1 MITKRLDLRLGTRQ
15 CFEIAI
21 DDRAS
26 LARTLDAN
34 VPDAWPVE
42 HYDDG
47 VREWCLNMLETDP
60 NTPWLLRYIID
71 RETNTVV
78 GTCGGFKP
86 DEKTVTVGYS
96 ILPDY
101 RRRGYAT
108 EATLALIEFAF
119 SDPAVERVVADTYPE
134 LDASIGVMKKCGM
147 SYFGAG
153 DDEGTIRYEL
163 KRRC

>member
-15 CFEIAI
+15 SFEIAI

-34 VPDAWPVE
+34 VPDTWPVE

-47 VREWCLNMLETDP
+47 VREWCLNMLDADP
-60 NTPWLLRYIID
+60 NTPWLLRYIIE

-108 EATLALIEFAF
+108 EATLALIELAF
-119 SDPAVERVVADTYPE
+119 SNPAVERVVADTYPE

-147 SYFGAG
+147 TYYGPG